1 MASKKMKR
9 LGKAAALLAAGYA
22 ASKMGSDNT
31 MAVTDT
37 GDMGSEAANKAATD
51 AANAYKPKGSLGPK
65 YGFKKRS
72 IMEDIKGLGK
82 KMLEG
87 PVANEG
93 PVIPDS
99 MMPMANKGM
108 FVTVKTKIGKNKKTK
123 IC

>member
-22 ASKMGSDNT
+22 ASKPTGS
-31 MAVTDT
+31 M
-37 GDMGSEAANKAATD
+37 
-51 AANAYKPKGSLGPK
+51 GPK

>member
-9 LGKAAALLAAGYA
+9 LGKAAALLGAAYA

-31 MAVTDT
+31 MDGTEGVF
-37 GDMGSEAANKAATD
+37 KASKSM
-51 AANAYKPKGSLGPK
+51 NPK
-65 YGFKKRS
+65 YGFNKRS
-72 IMEDIKGLGK
+72 IMEDIMGAGQKIK
-82 KMLEG
+82 ESFQG
-87 PVANEG
+87 PVDRSS

-108 FVTVKTKIGKNKKTK
+108 FVTVKTKMGKNKKTK

>member
-1 MASKKMKR
+1 MASKKMKK

-31 MAVTDT
+31 MDGTEGVFPSTSST
-37 GDMGSEAANKAATD
+37 FKTMGTMAKD
-51 AANAYKPKGSLGPK
+51 RK

-108 FVTVKTKIGKNKKTK
+108 FVTVKTKMGKNKKTK

>member
-1 MASKKMKR
+1 MQ
-9 LGKAAALLAAGYA
+9 LL
-22 ASKMGSDNT
+22 KWVLIT
-31 MAVTDT
+31 LWTDT

-51 AANAYKPKGSLGPK
+51 AAASKPKGSIGPK

-108 FVTVKTKIGKNKKTK
+108 FVTVKTKIGKNKKTR
-123 IC
+123 IY

>member
-9 LGKAAALLAAGYA
+9 LGKAAALLAAAYA
-22 ASKMGSDNT
+22 ASKMGKGT
-31 MAVTDT
+31 MDGTEGVFPASKPT
-37 GDMGSEAANKAATD
+37 GSM
-51 AANAYKPKGSLGPK
+51 GPK

>member
-1 MASKKMKR
+1 
-9 LGKAAALLAAGYA
+9 
-22 ASKMGSDNT
+22 MG
-31 MAVTDT
+31 
-37 GDMGSEAANKAATD
+37 
-51 AANAYKPKGSLGPK
+51 K

>member
-9 LGKAAALLAAGYA
+9 LGKAAALLGAAYA
-22 ASKMGSDNT
+22 ASKMGKGT
-31 MAVTDT
+31 MDGTEGVFPA
-37 GDMGSEAANKAATD
+37 S
-51 AANAYKPKGSLGPK
+51 KPKASMGPK

-72 IMEDIKGLGK
+72 IMEDIKGVGK
-82 KMLEG
+82 NMLEG

-108 FVTVKTKIGKNKKTK
+108 FVTVKTKMGKNKKTK

>member
-31 MAVTDT
+31 MDGTEGVFPASKPT
-37 GDMGSEAANKAATD
+37 GSMGS
-51 AANAYKPKGSLGPK
+51 K

-108 FVTVKTKIGKNKKTK
+108 FVTVKTKMGKNKKTK

>member
-1 MASKKMKR
+1 
-9 LGKAAALLAAGYA
+9 
-22 ASKMGSDNT
+22 
-31 MAVTDT
+31 
-37 GDMGSEAANKAATD
+37 
-51 AANAYKPKGSLGPK
+51 
-65 YGFKKRS
+65 
-72 IMEDIKGLGK
+72 
-82 KMLEG
+82 MLEG

>member
-22 ASKMGSDNT
+22 ASKMGKGT
-31 MAVTDT
+31 MDGTEGFFPASKPE
-37 GDMGSEAANKAATD
+37 GSMDGTEGVFPA
-51 AANAYKPKGSLGPK
+51 
-65 YGFKKRS
+65 KKS
-72 IMEDIKGLGK
+72 MMEKIKE
-82 KMLEG
+82 KMFQG

>member
-1 MASKKMKR
+1 MARKKIKK
-9 LGKAAALLAAGYA
+9 LGKAAALLGAAYA
-22 ASKMGSDNT
+22 ASKIGKGTMDGTEGVFPASKIVSDNT
-31 MAVTDT
+31 MDGTEGVFPA
-37 GDMGSEAANKAATD
+37 S
-51 AANAYKPKGSLGPK
+51 KPKGFRGV
-65 YGFKKRS
+65 
-72 IMEDIKGLGK
+72 IK

-108 FVTVKTKIGKNKKTK
+108 FVTVKTKMGKNKKTK

>member
-1 MASKKMKR
+1 MSRKKIKK
-9 LGKAAALLAAGYA
+9 LGKAAAVLGAAYA

-31 MAVTDT
+31 MDGTEGVFPA
-37 GDMGSEAANKAATD
+37 S
-51 AANAYKPKGSLGPK
+51 KPKGSMGPK

-72 IMEDIKGLGK
+72 IMEDITGVGK

-93 PVIPDS
+93 PIIPDS

-108 FVTVKTKIGKNKKTK
+108 FVTVKTKMGKNKKTK